1 VRRCDSGEPIVAQAP
16 KINAASRTL
25 RGRTVDELSEGD
37 ILRKQAV
44 QDALKMRHEHEEQ
57 QLYTFKP
64 VIHAYQNVQSKLQI
78 ASHPSS
84 YLKRL
89 ESETR
94 LQHKACPFSSSP
106 THGAHDTVCVGW
118 SRARTEPTRCACRC
132 RARLCVS
139 GPTASLRSVPSSL

>member
-1 VRRCDSGEPIVAQAP
+1 VCTQAP
-16 KINAASRTL
+16 KINAASRGL

-44 QDALKMRHEHEEQ
+44 QDALKMRHEQEEQ

-64 VIHAYQNVQSKLQI
+64 VIHEYQNVQSKLQI

-94 LQHKACPFSSSP
+94 TLHKVAPFPASSP
-106 THGAHDTVCVGW
+106 THGV
-118 SRARTEPTRCACRC
+118 SRGSCARPCERRASAVECRC
-132 RARLCVS
+132 RVRRCVS
-139 GPTASLRSVPSSL
+139 GPTASLRSVPSRP